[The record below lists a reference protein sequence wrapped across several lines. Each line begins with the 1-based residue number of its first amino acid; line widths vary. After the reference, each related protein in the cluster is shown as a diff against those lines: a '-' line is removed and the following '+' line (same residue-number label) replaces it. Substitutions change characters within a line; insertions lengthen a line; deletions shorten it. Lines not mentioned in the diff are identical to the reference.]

1 MSRIKI
7 IKVKRCSV
15 NIATGEST
23 ERELTGKELER
34 WLKENGY
41 NADNTVGDDSNG
53 ESSGDSYKP
62 E

>member
-1 MSRIKI
+1 MSEIKI
-7 IKVKRCSV
+7 IKVKRCSA

-34 WLKENGY
+34 WIKDNGY
-41 NADNTVGDDSNG
+41 NADNTVGDDPNG